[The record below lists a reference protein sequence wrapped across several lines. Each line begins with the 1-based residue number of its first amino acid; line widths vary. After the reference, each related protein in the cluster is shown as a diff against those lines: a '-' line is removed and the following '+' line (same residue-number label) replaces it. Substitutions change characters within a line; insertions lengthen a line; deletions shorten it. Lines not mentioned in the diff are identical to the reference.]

1 MAKVLVADAV
11 AGEGVSL
18 LRRAGFEVDVR
29 TGLSKDE
36 LTAVIGNYD
45 ALAVRSE
52 TRVSAEVLQAAHKL
66 KIIGRAG
73 VGVDNIDVEA
83 ATQKGILVVNS
94 PEGNT
99 LAAAELTVAL
109 LLALSR
115 NVAPAASALKG
126 GQWQRSRYV
135 GVEVYGKTV
144 GVIGL
149 GKIGREVA
157 RRLRAMEM
165 SILAFDPFLTNEQAE
180 ALGVRLASLD
190 TIYRQS
196 DYITVHVPKTPQ
208 TTGMIGAEQI
218 AQMRD
223 GVRLINVAR
232 GGIINEAAVLEG
244 LNSGKIAGAAFDVW
258 TTEPTE
264 PDNPLVLHPKMLAT
278 PHLGASTE
286 EAQIGVAVDIAE
298 QIVDVLQGRPA
309 RAAVNMPSLSPDILA
324 QTAPYLSLA
333 EKMGSLLSQ
342 LSQTPASGVEIL
354 YAGDWQASQSVH
366 ITRALMKGLLTPTL
380 RESVNYVNA
389 PTLARE
395 RGITLTESRTDVRSD
410 EFAHVLTAS
419 ARTQSGETHTVSGTV
434 FGKTDLRIVGLDGY
448 EMDFRPEGFHIVTRH
463 TDKPGIVGRV
473 GTILGTHS
481 VNIAGMYLGRSGPMG
496 RAVMALSLDA
506 GAPDEAMTE
515 ISHMDG
521 MEAARLVAL

>member
-1 MAKVLVADAV
+1 MAKVLVSDPV
-11 AGEGVSL
+11 ASEGVSL
-18 LRRAGFEVDVR
+18 LRRAGFDVDVR

-36 LTAVIGNYD
+36 LTAIIGDYD

-52 TRVSAEVLQAAHKL
+52 TKVSADVLNAATKL

-83 ATQKGILVVNS
+83 ATQKGVLVVNS

-115 NVAPAASALKG
+115 NVAPAAAALKNN
-126 GQWQRSRYV
+126 QWQRSRYV

-144 GVIGL
+144 GVVGL

-157 RRLRAMEM
+157 KRLRAMEM
-165 SILAFDPFLTNEQAE
+165 TVLAYDPFLTDEQAS

-190 TIYRQS
+190 AIYRQA
-196 DYITVHVPKTPQ
+196 DYITVHVPKTRE
-208 TTGMIGAEQI
+208 TTGMISTAQI
-218 AQMRD
+218 EQMRD

-232 GGIINEAAVLEG
+232 GGIMDEAAVLAG

-258 TTEPTE
+258 TTEPT
-264 PDNPLVLHPKMLAT
+264 PADDPLVLHPKMLAT

-286 EAQIGVAVDIAE
+286 EAQVGVAVDIAE

-309 RAAVNMPSLSPDILA
+309 RAAVNMPSLAPDVLA
-324 QTAPYLSLA
+324 QTAPYLNLA
-333 EKMGSLLSQ
+333 EKMGSLVAQ
-342 LSQTPASGVEIL
+342 LSPASPSSVEIL
-354 YAGDWQASQSVH
+354 YAGEWQNSQTVH
-366 ITRALMKGLLTPTL
+366 ITRALMKGLLSPVL

-395 RGITLTESRTDVRSD
+395 RGIRLTESRSDIRSD
-410 EFAHVLTAS
+410 EYAQVLTVS
-419 ARTQSGETHTVSGTV
+419 ATSSTGETHSVSGTV

-448 EMDFRPEGFHIVTRH
+448 DVDFKPEGFHIITRH
-463 TDKPGIVGRV
+463 SDKPGIVGRV
-473 GTILGTHS
+473 GTILGTHQ
-481 VNIAGMYLGRSGPMG
+481 VNIAGMYLGRSGQTG

-506 GAPDEAMTE
+506 GASNEAMTE
-515 ISHMDG
+515 IAQMDG
-521 MEAARLVAL
+521 METARLVAL